1 MNTPPFDVTSLHQD
15 PYYRRFRAEI
25 RSIVRQQIAEVL
37 AQAEAKRS
45 QEGREEARPEHG
57 ELQAA

>member
-15 PYYRRFRAEI
+15 PYYQRFRAAI
-25 RSIVRQQIAEVL
+25 RSIARQQIAEAL
-37 AQAEAKRS
+37 AEAEAKEP
-45 QEGREEARPEHG
+45 QDGREEARPEHG